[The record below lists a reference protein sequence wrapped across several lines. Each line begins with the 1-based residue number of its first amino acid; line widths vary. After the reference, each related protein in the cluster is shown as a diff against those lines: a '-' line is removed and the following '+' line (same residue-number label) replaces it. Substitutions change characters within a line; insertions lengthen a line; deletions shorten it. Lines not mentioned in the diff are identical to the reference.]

1 MALSN
6 YMLSNKQLALEYTH
20 ILFLEE
26 NSHIILHCFVS
37 FLSFGGVRSI
47 YLCLDIYGRMSGY
60 V

>member
-37 FLSFGGVRSI
+37 FLSFGGVCSI
-47 YLCLDIYGRMSGY
+47 YLFGHL
-60 V
+60 